1 MTRHKRSVDEVKND
15 SEAIHVSPKHLKTR
29 KEIEINKCTN
39 CLARVVTHTKI
50 NDFLHLSLTLKIS
63 LVLLLTVSLKAPM
76 VLVRRIW
83 Y

>member
-15 SEAIHVSPKHLKTR
+15 SKAIHVSPKHLKTR

-39 CLARVVTHTKI
+39 CLAELFQMTHTKI
-50 NDFLHLSLTLKIS
+50 NDFLQLSLTLKIS
-63 LVLLLTVSLKAPM
+63 FVLLLTV
-76 VLVRRIW
+76 VVRRIW